1 MLLNLSRSLLT
12 HRARILVLV
21 TLFLAVAFISYAQI
35 NTGRIDGTVRDAS
48 GALIPEARVTVTNQE
63 TGAVSNAK
71 STESGDY
78 IANFLIPGKYQ
89 VAVEKEGF
97 QRNVVTDVVVNAG
110 GITRMDFN
118 LALGQIQQAVQVQAN
133 PLAVATETSE
143 LSKTFDF
150 KQIDQLPN
158 IDRNPLYQMN
168 LLPGAN
174 NDAGSGNYGSNGG
187 ENGSAV
193 GLTRAQTT
201 SLGGIDANANSVFIE
216 GIFNREPQNAY
227 IGLVPPIEAIQ
238 EVQVY
243 TGKYN
248 AEFGFSGSAVINVV
262 TKGGTNEFHGALFEF
277 LRNNAADA
285 KNFFAQD
292 VTPFRRNQFGGAI
305 GGPIKKNKLFFFG
318 DYQGTRFVTS
328 SPGFTTAPTAK
339 MYNGDFSELYD
350 ATQPLDAAGNTY
362 GQLYDP
368 FSRVFDANGNVV
380 SATPF
385 AGNVIPSS
393 RFDAVAAKMNADKI
407 FGVANLPG
415 IDNNLYYVY
424 ANRQNAD
431 QGDGRGDYYLSDRD
445 RFFYRYS
452 RMNSTNDNSTNV
464 NQFWQAGQADSNSVN
479 QNMQLTYLKT
489 IGATMSN
496 EARIGY
502 NRTHVNTSNKSMS
515 KAWNNFYGLPNGN
528 LGDPIT
534 QGLFEVDLTPLHNI
548 GDPDWVAFI
557 ISNTIAITENF
568 TWVRGKHTLKFGTS
582 LNHVEDT
589 SADTIGGDDP
599 RGRIS
604 FDPAMTSYNGTAA
617 PYAYPS
623 FLLGT
628 PTSAARA
635 RFVGGW
641 PYQTYWQNAWYA
653 QDDFKVTSSLT
664 LNLGLRYDL
673 FSRPIER
680 YNRQSNWDSQN
691 NQLVVATGS
700 NRSPGLNLDKNDW
713 GPRLGFAWTPDHGK
727 TSIRGGYGISYW
739 QAYWSGP
746 LTILGL
752 TYPSYVKQ
760 QLLTPNNLTPSLLL
774 SRDGLP
780 VSQAS
785 YDSSGKLIIP
795 DNAVIRGT
803 AYNWKNQRV
812 DQGTVNLERE
822 LRPGLIL
829 DVGYVHVQGIHNNHG
844 VNINQAPPQAP
855 GADYNLARPLY
866 SQYPQLGDVPVQF
879 ATAGS
884 WYDALTATFTAN
896 LTKYINLYATYAHAR
911 SFQNGNN
918 INPNDIWQYYG
929 PTPQDIAH
937 TFNAQIVAQL
947 PFGRGRKY
955 LTNMSRGLDAVLGG
969 WQYSGLVHIRSGTR
983 FDVYSGVSLLNNGQG
998 NRPNRICNGAISN
1011 PTPDMWFNPACFVDD
1026 TVPQTYGNA
1035 GVNPLYADGQ
1045 QQLDSSLSKTFNI
1058 TERYNLQF
1066 RVDVFNTFNH
1076 TNFGAPDSFVGDST
1090 MGQVF
1095 YTSVDQRRMQFGLRL
1110 HF

>member
-1 MLLNLSRSLLT
+1 MLLLPMARCFYNFRRVALAAVLLGSSL
-12 HRARILVLV
+12 IQ
-21 TLFLAVAFISYAQI
+21 AQI
-35 NTGRIDGTVRDAS
+35 NTGRITGTVRDAS
-48 GALIPEARVTVTNQE
+48 GAVIPDARVMATNDA
-63 TGAVSNAK
+63 TGAMTATQSPD
-71 STESGDY
+71 SGDY
-78 IANFLIPGKYQ
+78 LVNFLIPGTYHLT
-89 VAVEKEGF
+89 AEKQGF
-97 QRNVVTDVVVNAG
+97 QRSVVADVVVNAG
-110 GITRMDFN
+110 GITHIDFN
-118 LALGQIQQAVQVQAN
+118 LALGAVQQAVEVIAN
-133 PLAVATETSE
+133 PLSVATETSE
-143 LSKTFDF
+143 LSKTFSY
-150 KQIDQLPN
+150 KELDQLPN

-174 NDAGSGNYGSNGG
+174 NDAGSGNYGANGG

-193 GLTRAQTT
+193 GLTRNQTV
-201 SLGGIDANANSVFIE
+201 SLGGVDANANSVFIE

-248 AEFGFSGSAVINVV
+248 AEFGFSGSAVVNVV
-262 TKGGTNEFHGALFEF
+262 TKSGTNEFHGALFEF

-292 VTPFRRNQFGGAI
+292 ATPFRRNQFGGAV
-305 GGPIKKNKLFFFG
+305 GGPVLKNKLFFFG
-318 DYQGTRFVTS
+318 DYQGTRFSTS
-328 SPGFTTAPTAK
+328 SPGYTTAPTAK

-350 ATQPLDAAGNTY
+350 ATQPNDAAGNTY

-385 AGNVIPSS
+385 AGNIIPASS
-393 RFDAVAAKMNADKI
+393 FDPVAAKMNADKI
-407 FGVANLPG
+407 FGVANSAG
-415 IDNNLYYVY
+415 ISNNLYYLYRNTQTV
-424 ANRQNAD
+424 D
-431 QGDGRGDYYLSDRD
+431 QGDGRMDYNFSDRD

-452 RMNSTNDNSTNV
+452 KMNSVNDNATNV
-464 NQFWQAGQADSNSVN
+464 NQFWQNGQADSNTVN
-479 QNMQLTYLKT
+479 QNMQLTYLRT
-489 IGATMSN
+489 VGANMSN
-496 EARIGY
+496 ELRLGY

-515 KAWNNFYGLPNGN
+515 KAWNNFYGVPNGN

-534 QGLFEVDLTPLHNI
+534 QGLFEVDLSPIHNI

-557 ISNTIAITENF
+557 ISNTIALTENF
-568 TWVRGKHTLKFGTS
+568 SWVKGKHNFKFGTS

-604 FDPAMTSYNGTAA
+604 YDPAMTSFNGVAP

-628 PTSAARA
+628 PTSIARA

-653 QDDFKVTSSLT
+653 QDDFKVLPSLT
-664 LNLGLRYDL
+664 LNLGFRYDL
-673 FSRPIER
+673 YTRPIER
-680 YNRQSNWDSQN
+680 YNRQSNWDSQT
-691 NQLVVATGS
+691 NQLVVATKTD
-700 NRSPGLNLDKNDW
+700 RSPGLNLDKGDV
-713 GPRLGFAWTPDHGK
+713 GPRVGFAWTPDRGK

-739 QAYWSGP
+739 QAYWAGP

-760 QLLTPNNLTPSLLL
+760 QFLTPNNLTPSLLL

-780 VSQAS
+780 ISNAQ
-785 YDSSGKLIIP
+785 YDSSGNLVIP
-795 DNAVIRGT
+795 DNAVIRGS

-812 DQGTVNLERE
+812 DQGSMNVERE
-822 LRPGLIL
+822 IRLGMVI
-829 DVGYVHVQGIHNNHG
+829 DVGYVHVQGRNNNHYL
-844 VNINQAPPQAP
+844 NANQAPPQPP

-866 SQYPQLGDVPVQF
+866 GTYPQLGDVPVY
-879 ATAGS
+879 TSVAGS
-884 WYDALTATFTAN
+884 WYDALTASFTAN
-896 LTKYINLYATYAHAR
+896 LTKYVNVYATYAHAR
-911 SFQNGNN
+911 NLSNGNN
-918 INPNDIWQYYG
+918 IDPSNLWQYYG
-929 PTPQDIAH
+929 PTPGDIAH
-937 TFNAQIVAQL
+937 TFNAQVVVDL
-947 PFGRGRKY
+947 PIGRGRAFGS
-955 LTNMSRGLDAVLGG
+955 NMSRPLDAVVGG
-969 WQYSGLVHIRSGTR
+969 WQYAGLIHIRSGTR

-998 NRPNRICNGAISN
+998 NRPNRICSGAISN
-1011 PTPDMWFNPACFVDD
+1011 PTPNMWYDPSCFVDD
-1026 TVPQTYGNA
+1026 TIPQTYGNA
-1035 GVNPLYADGQ
+1035 GINPLYADGQ

-1058 TERYNLQF
+1058 TERMNLQF

-1076 TNFGAPDSFVGDST
+1076 TNFGAPDSTVGDST
-1090 MGQVF
+1090 AGQVF